1 MDDRAKRR
9 RARRKLPRPPT
20 PILTDV
26 VLTEADLSAIA
37 EAALALLPFPVR
49 PWNRE
54 RLWSAVLD
62 AQLYA
67 KTQDD
72 RELVAEARGALQVLD
87 AIERFFVRRERN
99 GTR

>member
-1 MDDRAKRR
+1 MSDRAKRR
-9 RARRKLPRPPT
+9 RARKKLPKPPT

-26 VLTEADLSAIA
+26 VLTEADLSAVA

-54 RLWSAVLD
+54 KLWTAVLD
-62 AQLYA
+62 AQINA
-67 KTQDD
+67 KTRVD

-87 AIERFFVRRERN
+87 AIERFFVRRDE
-99 GTR
+99 

>member
-1 MDDRAKRR
+1 MNDRAKRR
-9 RARRKLPRPPT
+9 RARKKLPKPPT

-26 VLTEADLSAIA
+26 VLTEADLSAVA

-54 RLWSAVLD
+54 KLWTAVLD
-62 AQLYA
+62 AQINA
-67 KTQDD
+67 KTRVD

-87 AIERFFVRRERN
+87 AIERFFLRRDE
-99 GTR
+99 